1 VKIDPFALVS
11 AIEKYLLL
19 RGVASGAV
27 VNKLNNFCCHVSILC
42 LKG

>member
-19 RGVASGAV
+19 RGVASNTTV
-27 VNKLNNFCCHVSILC
+27 IENKTFDYLFCFLIE
-42 LKG
+42 